1 MKAAIYDMDGL
12 LIDSEPLWRKAEMEC
27 FKLVGIDLTE
37 DDCRDTMGYR
47 LNEVIEHWYQRQP
60 WDNLSHKELDNII
73 INRVIELIHS
83 DGKALEGVYQSLE
96 IFQELGFKM
105 AVASSSPFR
114 LIHEVLKAISLQDKF
129 EVVHSAELESYGKPH
144 PQVFLTTAQK
154 LGIEPGNCV
163 VLEDSFHGII
173 AGKAAKMKV
182 IGVPDSEGLLKP
194 QYQAADILL
203 SSLGQFNKS
212 HLELLFNEQFAR

>member
-27 FKLVGIDLTE
+27 FKLVGIELTE

-60 WDNLSHKELDNII
+60 WDNLSHRELDDII

-83 DGKALEGVYQSLE
+83 EGKAMDGVYDSLD
-96 IFQELGFKM
+96 IFQQLGFKI
-105 AVASSSPFR
+105 AVASSSPFK
-114 LIHEVLKAISLQDKF
+114 LIHEVLKAIHLQDRF
-129 EVVHSAELESYGKPH
+129 EVVHSAELEKYGKPH

-154 LGIEPGNCV
+154 LGAEPANCV

-182 IGVPDSEGLLKP
+182 IGVPDSECILKP
-194 QYQAADILL
+194 QYRAADVLL
-203 SSLGQFNKS
+203 SSLKLFQKS
-212 HLELLFNEQFAR
+212 HLDFLFNEQYAR

>member
-1 MKAAIYDMDGL
+1 MRAAIYDMDGL

-27 FKLVGIDLTE
+27 FKLVGIELTE

-60 WDNLSHKELDNII
+60 WDNLSHKELDDII

-83 DGKALEGVYQSLE
+83 DGKAMEGVYQSLE
-96 IFQELGFKM
+96 MFQDLGFKT
-105 AVASSSPFR
+105 AVASSSPFK
-114 LIHEVLKAISLQDKF
+114 LIHEVLKAINLQDKF
-129 EVVHSAELESYGKPH
+129 KVVHSAELETYGKPH
-144 PQVFLTTAQK
+144 PQVFLSTAEK
-154 LGIEPGNCV
+154 LGIEPAKCL

-182 IGVPDSEGLLKP
+182 IGVPDSECILKP

-203 SSLGQFNKS
+203 SSLVDLKKS
-212 HLELLFNEQFAR
+212 HVHELFSAQYAQ

>member
-27 FKLVGIDLTE
+27 FKLVGIELTE

-47 LNEVIEHWYQRQP
+47 LNEVIEHWYERQP
-60 WDNLSHKELDNII
+60 WDNMSHKELDDII

-83 DGKALEGVYQSLE
+83 EGKAMTGVCRSIQ
-96 IFQELGFKM
+96 IFEEMGFKI

-114 LIHEVLKAISLQDKF
+114 LIREVLKAIDLQDKF
-129 EVVHSAELESYGKPH
+129 EVVHSAELESNGKPH

-154 LGIEPGNCV
+154 LGVEPTNCV

-182 IGVPDSEGLLKP
+182 IGIPDAECLVKP

-203 SSLGQFNKS
+203 ASLADFQKS
-212 HLELLFNEQFAR
+212 HLDLLFNAQYVR

>member
-1 MKAAIYDMDGL
+1 MKAAIFDMDGL

-27 FKLVGIDLTE
+27 FKLVGIALTE

-47 LNEVIEHWYQRQP
+47 LNEVIEHWYKRQP
-60 WDNLSHKELDNII
+60 WDNLSQEELDEII

-83 DGKALEGVYQSLE
+83 EGKAMPGVYRSIE
-96 IFQELGFKM
+96 IFEEMGFKI

-114 LIHEVLKAISLQDKF
+114 LIQEVLKAIDLQDKF
-129 EVVHSAELESYGKPH
+129 EVVHSAELETYGKPH

-154 LGIEPGNCV
+154 LGVEPTNCV

-182 IGVPDSEGLLKP
+182 IGIPDAECLVKP

-203 SSLGQFNKS
+203 ASLADFQKS
-212 HLELLFNEQFAR
+212 YLDLLFSALYAR

>member
-27 FKLVGIDLTE
+27 FKLVGIQLTE
-37 DDCRDTMGYR
+37 NDCRDTMGYR
-47 LNEVIEHWYQRQP
+47 LNEVIEHWYNRQP
-60 WDNLSHKELDNII
+60 WGNLSHKELDEII

-83 DGKALEGVYQSLE
+83 EGKAMAGVYRSIA
-96 IFQELGFKM
+96 IFEEVGFKI

-114 LIHEVLKAISLQDKF
+114 LINEVLKAIHLQDRF
-129 EVVHSAELESYGKPH
+129 EVVHSAELETFGKPH
-144 PQVFLTTAQK
+144 PQVFLTAAQK
-154 LGIEPGNCV
+154 LGVEPANCV

-182 IGVPDSEGLLKP
+182 IGVPDAECLQKS
-194 QYQAADILL
+194 QYQAADMLL
-203 SSLGQFNKS
+203 ASLADFQKS
-212 HLELLFNEQFAR
+212 HLDLLFSEQYAR

>member
-27 FKLVGIDLTE
+27 FELVGIQLTE

-47 LNEVIEHWYQRQP
+47 LNEVIEHWHKRQP
-60 WDNLSHKELDNII
+60 WDNLSHKELDDII

-83 DGKALEGVYQSLE
+83 DGKVMEGAYQSLG
-96 IFQELGFKM
+96 IFQELGFKT
-105 AVASSSPFR
+105 AVASSSPFK
-114 LIHEVLKAISLQDKF
+114 LIHEVLKAINLQDKF
-129 EVVHSAELESYGKPH
+129 EVIHSAEFETHGKPH

-154 LGIEPGNCV
+154 LGVEPANCV

-182 IGVPDSEGLLKP
+182 IGVPDSECILKP

-203 SSLGQFNKS
+203 PSLTQFKKS
-212 HLELLFNEQFAR
+212 HLELLFSEQYAR